1 VGAFSTVPDKTLI
14 LQLQKNNYKYTFQKL
29 ERDGKQYSKL
39 LVGGYATKD
48 QALEDLVKIRNEI
61 NPNAFIPKGQ

>member
-1 VGAFSTVPDKTLI
+1 
-14 LQLQKNNYKYTFQKL
+14 L

-39 LVGGYATKD
+39 LVGGYATQD

-61 NPNAFIPKGQ
+61 NPKAFIPKGQ